1 MLKENGVISLD
12 LNGKVIRAAILIQ
25 KWYRFTMARLEMRRR
40 YSLSI
45 FQSIEYADEQDQLQL
60 SNFFTF
66 MLDHCTHPDSVSQ
79 IFTSPSAPQ
88 VVDEDLSLKEFE
100 KKIDVPDSYYGP
112 RLSFPLTVED
122 ANALLHAFRNK
133 QLLHARYV
141 LQLLSETRR
150 VLKEMPNITH
160 LSTSYS
166 KEITV
171 CGDLHG
177 NLDDLLLIFYKNGLP
192 SEQNRYVF
200 NGDFVDRGKNS
211 MEILIILFAFLLIY
225 PNDLHLNRGNHEDY
239 IMNLRRLHSAVEC
252 SQWCEHS
259 QWLCD
264 SETKS
269 ISETY
274 GFTKEVSKKYKLKSL
289 MRPPKSVRDRQ
300 NQTKRIPTTKP
311 SKHIAN
317 QHVAGKTQHNS
328 SPGFTESSGSNLPPD
343 PALKEWKQ
351 VITIFSASNY
361 YEEGSNRGAYIKLN
375 PELIPRFVQYQV
387 SKFTRRKNLRERVGT
402 IESSAL
408 KSLREKIYAHKSELT
423 SAFAQYDTNGTGRI
437 SVNDWAAAMESV
449 LQLELPWRML
459 RSQLA
464 QMNPDGEVDFMS
476 CFYDLKMGQPIK
488 EAQPALAETL
498 CRYRKDLEIIFNIID
513 KDHSGLISLE
523 EFSQTWRLFTSHLGI
538 DVQDDSIDNYLWDQQ
553 LRDINAFDVSAS
565 NKQVIGHVH
574 DSVHVDDA
582 PDAVHL
588 DIREERQDKN
598 SFHQELPVLGLGDV
612 VQHRLHNH
620 IKSSNLIVSS
630 KGPKS
635 ILGYQ
640 KLIFQDSEQLLRAS
654 SVAMTWIIRPMRS
667 LSISTKRLGCDR
679 TYIAKYIIISCKDK
693 SIKAPVRTDKI
704 YPVYVA
710 CFSDHYHHIKI
721 HKKALDSYTLVPTR
735 KAIQFPPQICE
746 QGISCRLSNSDQ
758 PRRLHTLRTK
768 QTSDTFSL
776 ISSHKQHSKVAK
788 FTPSTN
794 ALPKLNS
801 DISLSAIQ
809 FFKASL
815 PEGCQG
821 YCTPHTTWILLS
833 LQQDTYSK
841 PGKPC
846 QIPDTAAVQ
855 MHSPKRLE

>member
-1 MLKENGVISLD
+1 T
-12 LNGKVIRAAILIQ
+12 VIRAAILIQ
-25 KWYRFTMARLEMRRR
+25 KWYRLTMARLEMRRR

-122 ANALLHAFRNK
+122 ANALLHAFRNE

-192 SEQNRYVF
+192 SEQNPYVF

-239 IMNLRRLHSAVEC
+239 VMNLR
-252 SQWCEHS
+252 
-259 QWLCD
+259 
-264 SETKS
+264 
-269 ISETY
+269 Y
-274 GFTKEVSKKYKLKSL
+274 GFTKEVSKKYKDHWKQILSL
-289 MRPPKSVRDRQ
+289 LRDVFSWLPLATIIDSKVLILHGGISDTTDLDFLNALERNKVRDHIHVRVILFSFKNFAILDILWSDPRSQ
-300 NQTKRIPTTKP
+300 NGCTPNKCRGGGCYFGPDVTAKLFERYNLKMLIRSHEFKP
-311 SKHIAN
+311 EGYEISHD
-317 QHVAGKTQHNS
+317 GK
-328 SPGFTESSGSNLPPD
+328 
-343 PALKEWKQ
+343 

-375 PELIPRFVQYQV
+375 PELTPRFVQYQV
-387 SKFTRRKNLRERVGT
+387 SKLTRRQNLQERVGT

-408 KSLREKIYAHKSELT
+408 KSLREKIYAHRSELI
-423 SAFAQYDTNGTGRI
+423 SAFAQYDLNGTGRI

-538 DVQDDSIDNYLWDQQ
+538 DIQDDSIDKLVLSIDYNKDGHIDFNEFLE
-553 LRDINAFDVSAS
+553 AF
-565 NKQVIGHVH
+565 HV
-574 DSVHVDDA
+574 V
-582 PDAVHL
+582 
-588 DIREERQDKN
+588 
-598 SFHQELPVLGLGDV
+598 
-612 VQHRLHNH
+612 HRL
-620 IKSSNLIVSS
+620 
-630 KGPKS
+630 
-635 ILGYQ
+635 
-640 KLIFQDSEQLLRAS
+640 E
-654 SVAMTWIIRPMRS
+654 
-667 LSISTKRLGCDR
+667 
-679 TYIAKYIIISCKDK
+679 
-693 SIKAPVRTDKI
+693 
-704 YPVYVA
+704 
-710 CFSDHYHHIKI
+710 
-721 HKKALDSYTLVPTR
+721 KKAT
-735 KAIQFPPQICE
+735 
-746 QGISCRLSNSDQ
+746 
-758 PRRLHTLRTK
+758 
-768 QTSDTFSL
+768 
-776 ISSHKQHSKVAK
+776 
-788 FTPSTN
+788 
-794 ALPKLNS
+794 
-801 DISLSAIQ
+801 
-809 FFKASL
+809 
-815 PEGCQG
+815 
-821 YCTPHTTWILLS
+821 
-833 LQQDTYSK
+833 
-841 PGKPC
+841 
-846 QIPDTAAVQ
+846 
-855 MHSPKRLE
+855 

>member
-1 MLKENGVISLD
+1 T
-12 LNGKVIRAAILIQ
+12 VIRAAILIQ
-25 KWYRFTMARLEMRRR
+25 KWYRLTMARLEMRRR

-66 MLDHCTHPDSVSQ
+66 MLDHCTHPDSGNNKNKSNVE
-79 IFTSPSAPQ
+79 IG
-88 VVDEDLSLKEFE
+88 FE
-100 KKIDVPDSYYGP
+100 KLDKIDVPDSYYGP

-122 ANALLHAFRNK
+122 ANALLHAFRNE

-192 SEQNRYVF
+192 SEQNPYVF

-239 IMNLRRLHSAVEC
+239 VMNLR
-252 SQWCEHS
+252 
-259 QWLCD
+259 
-264 SETKS
+264 
-269 ISETY
+269 Y
-274 GFTKEVSKKYKLKSL
+274 GFTKEVSKKYKDHWKQILSL
-289 MRPPKSVRDRQ
+289 LRDVFSWLPLATIIDSKVLILHGGISDTTDLDFLNVLERNKVRDHIHVRVILFSFKNFAILDILWSDPRSQ
-300 NQTKRIPTTKP
+300 NGCTPNKCRGGGCYFGPDVTAKLFERYNLKMLIRSHEFKP
-311 SKHIAN
+311 EGYEISHD
-317 QHVAGKTQHNS
+317 GK
-328 SPGFTESSGSNLPPD
+328 
-343 PALKEWKQ
+343 

-375 PELIPRFVQYQV
+375 PELTPRFVQYQV
-387 SKFTRRKNLRERVGT
+387 SKFTRRQNLQERVGT

-408 KSLREKIYAHKSELT
+408 KSLREKIYAHRSELI
-423 SAFAQYDTNGTGRI
+423 SAFAQYDLNGTGRI

-538 DVQDDSIDNYLWDQQ
+538 DIQDDSIDKLVLSIDYNKDGHIDFNEFLE
-553 LRDINAFDVSAS
+553 AF
-565 NKQVIGHVH
+565 HV
-574 DSVHVDDA
+574 V
-582 PDAVHL
+582 
-588 DIREERQDKN
+588 
-598 SFHQELPVLGLGDV
+598 
-612 VQHRLHNH
+612 HRL
-620 IKSSNLIVSS
+620 
-630 KGPKS
+630 
-635 ILGYQ
+635 
-640 KLIFQDSEQLLRAS
+640 E
-654 SVAMTWIIRPMRS
+654 
-667 LSISTKRLGCDR
+667 
-679 TYIAKYIIISCKDK
+679 
-693 SIKAPVRTDKI
+693 
-704 YPVYVA
+704 
-710 CFSDHYHHIKI
+710 
-721 HKKALDSYTLVPTR
+721 KKAT
-735 KAIQFPPQICE
+735 
-746 QGISCRLSNSDQ
+746 
-758 PRRLHTLRTK
+758 
-768 QTSDTFSL
+768 
-776 ISSHKQHSKVAK
+776 
-788 FTPSTN
+788 
-794 ALPKLNS
+794 
-801 DISLSAIQ
+801 
-809 FFKASL
+809 
-815 PEGCQG
+815 
-821 YCTPHTTWILLS
+821 
-833 LQQDTYSK
+833 
-841 PGKPC
+841 
-846 QIPDTAAVQ
+846 
-855 MHSPKRLE
+855 

>member
-1 MLKENGVISLD
+1 T
-12 LNGKVIRAAILIQ
+12 VIRAAVLIQ

-66 MLDHCTHPDSVSQ
+66 MLDHCTHPDSGNSENKK
-79 IFTSPSAPQ
+79 
-88 VVDEDLSLKEFE
+88 EDLYLKEFE

-112 RLSFPLTVED
+112 RLSFPLTVDD
-122 ANALLHAFRNK
+122 ANALLHAFRNE

-239 IMNLRRLHSAVEC
+239 IMNLR
-252 SQWCEHS
+252 
-259 QWLCD
+259 
-264 SETKS
+264 
-269 ISETY
+269 Y
-274 GFTKEVSKKYKLKSL
+274 GFTKEVSKKYKDHWKQILCLLRDVFSWLPLATIIDSKVLILHGGISDTTDL
-289 MRPPKSVRDRQ
+289 DFLNALERNKVRDHIHVRVILFSFTNFTVQMILDILWSDPRSQ
-300 NQTKRIPTTKP
+300 NGCTPNKCRGGGCYFGPDVTAKLFERYNLKMLIRSHEFKP
-311 SKHIAN
+311 EGYEISHD
-317 QHVAGKTQHNS
+317 GK
-328 SPGFTESSGSNLPPD
+328 
-343 PALKEWKQ
+343 

-375 PELIPRFVQYQV
+375 PELTPRFVQYQV
-387 SKFTRRKNLRERVGT
+387 SKFTRRQNLRERVGT

-423 SAFAQYDTNGTGRI
+423 SAFAQYDINSTGRI

-538 DVQDDSIDNYLWDQQ
+538 DVQDDSIDKLVLSIDYNKDGHIDFNEFLE
-553 LRDINAFDVSAS
+553 AF
-565 NKQVIGHVH
+565 HV
-574 DSVHVDDA
+574 V
-582 PDAVHL
+582 
-588 DIREERQDKN
+588 
-598 SFHQELPVLGLGDV
+598 
-612 VQHRLHNH
+612 HRL
-620 IKSSNLIVSS
+620 
-630 KGPKS
+630 
-635 ILGYQ
+635 
-640 KLIFQDSEQLLRAS
+640 E
-654 SVAMTWIIRPMRS
+654 
-667 LSISTKRLGCDR
+667 
-679 TYIAKYIIISCKDK
+679 
-693 SIKAPVRTDKI
+693 
-704 YPVYVA
+704 
-710 CFSDHYHHIKI
+710 
-721 HKKALDSYTLVPTR
+721 KKAT
-735 KAIQFPPQICE
+735 
-746 QGISCRLSNSDQ
+746 
-758 PRRLHTLRTK
+758 
-768 QTSDTFSL
+768 
-776 ISSHKQHSKVAK
+776 
-788 FTPSTN
+788 
-794 ALPKLNS
+794 
-801 DISLSAIQ
+801 
-809 FFKASL
+809 
-815 PEGCQG
+815 
-821 YCTPHTTWILLS
+821 
-833 LQQDTYSK
+833 
-841 PGKPC
+841 
-846 QIPDTAAVQ
+846 
-855 MHSPKRLE
+855 

>member
-1 MLKENGVISLD
+1 MGSIIGTMGCSSSVADRRSEN
-12 LNGKVIRAAILIQ
+12 VIRAAILIQ

-66 MLDHCTHPDSVSQ
+66 MLDHCTHPDTVSQ

-88 VVDEDLSLKEFE
+88 VVDEDLCLKEFE

-122 ANALLHAFRNK
+122 ANALLHAFRNE

-239 IMNLRRLHSAVEC
+239 IMNLR
-252 SQWCEHS
+252 
-259 QWLCD
+259 
-264 SETKS
+264 
-269 ISETY
+269 Y
-274 GFTKEVSKKYKLKSL
+274 GFTKEVSKKYKDHWKQILCLLRDVFSWLPLATIIDSKVLILHGGISDTTDLDFLNALERNKLKSL

-300 NQTKRIPTTKP
+300 DQTKKRIPTAKP

-317 QHVAGKTQHNS
+317 QHVAVKTQHNS
-328 SPGFTESSGSNLPPD
+328 SSGFTEPSGSNLPPD

-351 VITIFSASNY
+351 ILDILWSDPRSQNGCTPNKCRGGGCYFGPDVTAKLFERYNLKMLIRSHEFKPEGYEISHDGKVITIFSASNY

-387 SKFTRRKNLRERVGT
+387 SKFTRRHNLRERVGT

-423 SAFAQYDTNGTGRI
+423 SAFAQYDVNGTGRI

-538 DVQDDSIDNYLWDQQ
+538 DVQDDSIDKLVLSIDYNKDGHIDFNEFLE
-553 LRDINAFDVSAS
+553 AF
-565 NKQVIGHVH
+565 HV
-574 DSVHVDDA
+574 V
-582 PDAVHL
+582 
-588 DIREERQDKN
+588 
-598 SFHQELPVLGLGDV
+598 
-612 VQHRLHNH
+612 HRL
-620 IKSSNLIVSS
+620 
-630 KGPKS
+630 
-635 ILGYQ
+635 
-640 KLIFQDSEQLLRAS
+640 E
-654 SVAMTWIIRPMRS
+654 
-667 LSISTKRLGCDR
+667 
-679 TYIAKYIIISCKDK
+679 
-693 SIKAPVRTDKI
+693 
-704 YPVYVA
+704 
-710 CFSDHYHHIKI
+710 
-721 HKKALDSYTLVPTR
+721 KKA
-735 KAIQFPPQICE
+735 
-746 QGISCRLSNSDQ
+746 
-758 PRRLHTLRTK
+758 
-768 QTSDTFSL
+768 TS
-776 ISSHKQHSKVAK
+776 
-788 FTPSTN
+788 
-794 ALPKLNS
+794 
-801 DISLSAIQ
+801 
-809 FFKASL
+809 
-815 PEGCQG
+815 
-821 YCTPHTTWILLS
+821 
-833 LQQDTYSK
+833 
-841 PGKPC
+841 
-846 QIPDTAAVQ
+846 
-855 MHSPKRLE
+855 

>member
-1 MLKENGVISLD
+1 T
-12 LNGKVIRAAILIQ
+12 VIRAAILIQ

-45 FQSIEYADEQDQLQL
+45 FQSIEYADEQDQLQVCNLPFFLYKQL
-60 SNFFTF
+60 SYPQD
-66 MLDHCTHPDSVSQ
+66 LSQ

-88 VVDEDLSLKEFE
+88 VMDEGLCLKEFE

-122 ANALLHAFRNK
+122 ANALLHAFRNE

-239 IMNLRRLHSAVEC
+239 IMNLR
-252 SQWCEHS
+252 
-259 QWLCD
+259 
-264 SETKS
+264 
-269 ISETY
+269 Y
-274 GFTKEVSKKYKLKSL
+274 GFTKEVSKKYKDHWKQILCLLRDVFSWLPLATIIDSKVLILHGGISDTTDL
-289 MRPPKSVRDRQ
+289 DFLNALERNKVRDHIHMRVILFSFKNFAILDILWSDPRSQ
-300 NQTKRIPTTKP
+300 NGCTPNKCRGGGCYFGPDVTAKLFERYNLKMLIRSHEFKP
-311 SKHIAN
+311 EGYEISHD
-317 QHVAGKTQHNS
+317 GK
-328 SPGFTESSGSNLPPD
+328 
-343 PALKEWKQ
+343 

-375 PELIPRFVQYQV
+375 PELTPRFVQYQV
-387 SKFTRRKNLRERVGT
+387 SKYTRRQNLHERVGT

-408 KSLREKIYAHKSELT
+408 KSLREKIYAHRSELT
-423 SAFAQYDTNGTGRI
+423 SAFAQYDVNGTGRI

-538 DVQDDSIDNYLWDQQ
+538 DVQDDSIDKLVLSIDYNKDGHIDFNEFLE
-553 LRDINAFDVSAS
+553 AFHIV
-565 NKQVIGHVH
+565 
-574 DSVHVDDA
+574 
-582 PDAVHL
+582 
-588 DIREERQDKN
+588 
-598 SFHQELPVLGLGDV
+598 
-612 VQHRLHNH
+612 HRL
-620 IKSSNLIVSS
+620 
-630 KGPKS
+630 
-635 ILGYQ
+635 
-640 KLIFQDSEQLLRAS
+640 E
-654 SVAMTWIIRPMRS
+654 
-667 LSISTKRLGCDR
+667 
-679 TYIAKYIIISCKDK
+679 
-693 SIKAPVRTDKI
+693 
-704 YPVYVA
+704 
-710 CFSDHYHHIKI
+710 
-721 HKKALDSYTLVPTR
+721 KKAT
-735 KAIQFPPQICE
+735 
-746 QGISCRLSNSDQ
+746 
-758 PRRLHTLRTK
+758 
-768 QTSDTFSL
+768 
-776 ISSHKQHSKVAK
+776 
-788 FTPSTN
+788 
-794 ALPKLNS
+794 
-801 DISLSAIQ
+801 
-809 FFKASL
+809 
-815 PEGCQG
+815 
-821 YCTPHTTWILLS
+821 
-833 LQQDTYSK
+833 
-841 PGKPC
+841 
-846 QIPDTAAVQ
+846 
-855 MHSPKRLE
+855 

>member
-1 MLKENGVISLD
+1 T
-12 LNGKVIRAAILIQ
+12 VIRAAILIQ

-45 FQSIEYADEQDQLQL
+45 FQSIEYADEQDQLQVCNL
-60 SNFFTF
+60 PSLLYKQLCYPQEF
-66 MLDHCTHPDSVSQ
+66 SQ

-88 VVDEDLSLKEFE
+88 VVDEDLCLKEFE

-122 ANALLHAFRNK
+122 ANALLHAFRNE

-166 KEITV
+166 KDITV

-239 IMNLRRLHSAVEC
+239 IMNLR
-252 SQWCEHS
+252 
-259 QWLCD
+259 
-264 SETKS
+264 
-269 ISETY
+269 Y
-274 GFTKEVSKKYKLKSL
+274 GFTKEVSKKYKDHWKQILCLLRDVFSWLPLATIIDSKVLILHGGISDTTDL
-289 MRPPKSVRDRQ
+289 DFLNALERNKVRDHIRVRVILFSFKNFVILDILWSDPRSQ
-300 NQTKRIPTTKP
+300 NGCTPNKCRGGGCYFGPDVTAKLFERYNLKMLIRSHEFKP
-311 SKHIAN
+311 EGYEISHD
-317 QHVAGKTQHNS
+317 GK
-328 SPGFTESSGSNLPPD
+328 
-343 PALKEWKQ
+343 

-375 PELIPRFVQYQV
+375 PELTPRFVQYQV
-387 SKFTRRKNLRERVGT
+387 SKFTCRQKLRERVGT

-408 KSLREKIYAHKSELT
+408 KSLREKIYAHRSELT
-423 SAFAQYDTNGTGRI
+423 SAFAQYDVNGTGWI

-476 CFYDLKMGQPIK
+476 CFYDLKMDQPIK

-538 DVQDDSIDNYLWDQQ
+538 DVQDDSID
-553 LRDINAFDVSAS
+553 
-565 NKQVIGHVH
+565 
-574 DSVHVDDA
+574 
-582 PDAVHL
+582 
-588 DIREERQDKN
+588 
-598 SFHQELPVLGLGDV
+598 
-612 VQHRLHNH
+612 
-620 IKSSNLIVSS
+620 
-630 KGPKS
+630 
-635 ILGYQ
+635 
-640 KLIFQDSEQLLRAS
+640 KL
-654 SVAMTWIIRPMRS
+654 V
-667 LSISTKRLGCDR
+667 LSIDYNKDGHIDFNEFLEAFHIVQRLE
-679 TYIAKYIIISCKDK
+679 
-693 SIKAPVRTDKI
+693 
-704 YPVYVA
+704 
-710 CFSDHYHHIKI
+710 
-721 HKKALDSYTLVPTR
+721 KKAT
-735 KAIQFPPQICE
+735 
-746 QGISCRLSNSDQ
+746 
-758 PRRLHTLRTK
+758 
-768 QTSDTFSL
+768 
-776 ISSHKQHSKVAK
+776 
-788 FTPSTN
+788 
-794 ALPKLNS
+794 
-801 DISLSAIQ
+801 
-809 FFKASL
+809 
-815 PEGCQG
+815 
-821 YCTPHTTWILLS
+821 
-833 LQQDTYSK
+833 
-841 PGKPC
+841 
-846 QIPDTAAVQ
+846 
-855 MHSPKRLE
+855 

>member
-1 MLKENGVISLD
+1 MGSIIGAMGCSSSVADRRSEN
-12 LNGKVIRAAILIQ
+12 VIRAAILIQ

-88 VVDEDLSLKEFE
+88 VVDEDLCLKEFE

-122 ANALLHAFRNK
+122 ANALLHAFRNE

-239 IMNLRRLHSAVEC
+239 IMNLR
-252 SQWCEHS
+252 
-259 QWLCD
+259 
-264 SETKS
+264 
-269 ISETY
+269 Y
-274 GFTKEVSKKYKLKSL
+274 GFTKEVSKKYKDHWKQILCLLRDVFSWLPLATIIDSKVLILHGGISDTTDLDFLNALERNKLKSL
-289 MRPPKSVRDRQ
+289 MRPPKSVRNRQ
-300 NQTKRIPTTKP
+300 DQMKKRIPTTKP

-317 QHVAGKTQHNS
+317 QHVAGKTQHIS
-328 SPGFTESSGSNLPPD
+328 SSGFTEPPGSNLPPD

-351 VITIFSASNY
+351 ILDILWSDPRSQNGCTPNKCRGGGCYFGPDVTAKLFERYNLKMLIRSHEFKPEGYEISHDGKVITIFSASNY

-375 PELIPRFVQYQV
+375 PELTPRFVQYQV
-387 SKFTRRKNLRERVGT
+387 SKFTRRRNLRERVGT

-408 KSLREKIYAHKSELT
+408 KSLREKIYAHRSELI
-423 SAFAQYDTNGTGRI
+423 SAFAQYDINGTGRI

-464 QMNPDGEVDFMS
+464 QINPDGEVDFMS

-538 DVQDDSIDNYLWDQQ
+538 DIEDDSIDKLVLSIDYNKDGHIDFNEFLE
-553 LRDINAFDVSAS
+553 AF
-565 NKQVIGHVH
+565 HV
-574 DSVHVDDA
+574 V
-582 PDAVHL
+582 
-588 DIREERQDKN
+588 
-598 SFHQELPVLGLGDV
+598 
-612 VQHRLHNH
+612 HRL
-620 IKSSNLIVSS
+620 
-630 KGPKS
+630 
-635 ILGYQ
+635 
-640 KLIFQDSEQLLRAS
+640 E
-654 SVAMTWIIRPMRS
+654 
-667 LSISTKRLGCDR
+667 
-679 TYIAKYIIISCKDK
+679 
-693 SIKAPVRTDKI
+693 
-704 YPVYVA
+704 
-710 CFSDHYHHIKI
+710 
-721 HKKALDSYTLVPTR
+721 KKA
-735 KAIQFPPQICE
+735 
-746 QGISCRLSNSDQ
+746 
-758 PRRLHTLRTK
+758 
-768 QTSDTFSL
+768 TS
-776 ISSHKQHSKVAK
+776 
-788 FTPSTN
+788 
-794 ALPKLNS
+794 
-801 DISLSAIQ
+801 
-809 FFKASL
+809 
-815 PEGCQG
+815 
-821 YCTPHTTWILLS
+821 
-833 LQQDTYSK
+833 
-841 PGKPC
+841 
-846 QIPDTAAVQ
+846 
-855 MHSPKRLE
+855 

>member
-1 MLKENGVISLD
+1 T
-12 LNGKVIRAAILIQ
+12 VIRAAILIQ

-88 VVDEDLSLKEFE
+88 VDEGLCLKEFE

-122 ANALLHAFRNK
+122 ANALLHAFRNE

-150 VLKEMPNITH
+150 VLKKMPNITH

-239 IMNLRRLHSAVEC
+239 IMNLR
-252 SQWCEHS
+252 
-259 QWLCD
+259 
-264 SETKS
+264 
-269 ISETY
+269 Y
-274 GFTKEVSKKYKLKSL
+274 GFTKEVSKKYKDHWKQILCLLRDVFSWLPLATIIDSKVLILHGGISDTTDL
-289 MRPPKSVRDRQ
+289 DFLNALERNKVRDHIYVRIILFSFKIFEILDILWSDPRSQ
-300 NQTKRIPTTKP
+300 NGCTPNKCRGGGCYFGPDVTAKLFERYNLKMLIRSHEFKP
-311 SKHIAN
+311 EGYEISHN
-317 QHVAGKTQHNS
+317 GK
-328 SPGFTESSGSNLPPD
+328 
-343 PALKEWKQ
+343 

-375 PELIPRFVQYQV
+375 PELTPRFVQYQV
-387 SKFTRRKNLRERVGT
+387 SKYTRRQNLRERVGT

-408 KSLREKIYAHKSELT
+408 KSLREKIYAHRSELT
-423 SAFAQYDTNGTGRI
+423 SAFTQYDINGTGRI
-437 SVNDWAAAMESV
+437 SVNDWAAVMESV

-476 CFYDLKMGQPIK
+476 CFYDLKMGQPVK

-538 DVQDDSIDNYLWDQQ
+538 DVQDDSIDKLVLSIDYNKDGHIDFNEFLE
-553 LRDINAFDVSAS
+553 AFHIV
-565 NKQVIGHVH
+565 
-574 DSVHVDDA
+574 
-582 PDAVHL
+582 
-588 DIREERQDKN
+588 
-598 SFHQELPVLGLGDV
+598 
-612 VQHRLHNH
+612 HRL
-620 IKSSNLIVSS
+620 
-630 KGPKS
+630 
-635 ILGYQ
+635 
-640 KLIFQDSEQLLRAS
+640 E
-654 SVAMTWIIRPMRS
+654 
-667 LSISTKRLGCDR
+667 
-679 TYIAKYIIISCKDK
+679 
-693 SIKAPVRTDKI
+693 
-704 YPVYVA
+704 
-710 CFSDHYHHIKI
+710 
-721 HKKALDSYTLVPTR
+721 KKAT
-735 KAIQFPPQICE
+735 
-746 QGISCRLSNSDQ
+746 
-758 PRRLHTLRTK
+758 
-768 QTSDTFSL
+768 
-776 ISSHKQHSKVAK
+776 
-788 FTPSTN
+788 
-794 ALPKLNS
+794 
-801 DISLSAIQ
+801 
-809 FFKASL
+809 
-815 PEGCQG
+815 
-821 YCTPHTTWILLS
+821 
-833 LQQDTYSK
+833 
-841 PGKPC
+841 
-846 QIPDTAAVQ
+846 
-855 MHSPKRLE
+855 

>member
-1 MLKENGVISLD
+1 MGCSSSVADRRSEN
-12 LNGKVIRAAILIQ
+12 VIRAAILIQ

-60 SNFFTF
+60 IQKWK
-66 MLDHCTHPDSVSQ
+66 MGCTWQRYALQGRIEFPSLSMCQNGISQ

-88 VVDEDLSLKEFE
+88 VVDEDLCLKEFE

-122 ANALLHAFRNK
+122 ANALLHAFRNE

-239 IMNLRRLHSAVEC
+239 IMNLR
-252 SQWCEHS
+252 
-259 QWLCD
+259 
-264 SETKS
+264 
-269 ISETY
+269 Y

-289 MRPPKSVRDRQ
+289 MRPPKSVKERQ
-300 NQTKRIPTTKP
+300 DQTEKRISTTKP

-317 QHVAGKTQHNS
+317 QHVARKTQDNS
-328 SPGFTESSGSNLPPD
+328 SAGFAESSGSNSPAD

-351 VITIFSASNY
+351 ILDILWSDPRSQNGCTPNKCRGGGCYFGPDVTAKLFERYNLKMLIRSHEFKPEGYEISHDGKVITIFSASNY

-423 SAFAQYDTNGTGRI
+423 SAFAQYDVNGTGRI

-538 DVQDDSIDNYLWDQQ
+538 DVQDDSIDKLVLSIDYNKDGHIDFNEFLE
-553 LRDINAFDVSAS
+553 AF
-565 NKQVIGHVH
+565 HV
-574 DSVHVDDA
+574 V
-582 PDAVHL
+582 
-588 DIREERQDKN
+588 
-598 SFHQELPVLGLGDV
+598 
-612 VQHRLHNH
+612 HRL
-620 IKSSNLIVSS
+620 
-630 KGPKS
+630 
-635 ILGYQ
+635 
-640 KLIFQDSEQLLRAS
+640 E
-654 SVAMTWIIRPMRS
+654 
-667 LSISTKRLGCDR
+667 
-679 TYIAKYIIISCKDK
+679 
-693 SIKAPVRTDKI
+693 
-704 YPVYVA
+704 
-710 CFSDHYHHIKI
+710 
-721 HKKALDSYTLVPTR
+721 KKA
-735 KAIQFPPQICE
+735 
-746 QGISCRLSNSDQ
+746 
-758 PRRLHTLRTK
+758 
-768 QTSDTFSL
+768 TS
-776 ISSHKQHSKVAK
+776 
-788 FTPSTN
+788 
-794 ALPKLNS
+794 
-801 DISLSAIQ
+801 
-809 FFKASL
+809 
-815 PEGCQG
+815 
-821 YCTPHTTWILLS
+821 
-833 LQQDTYSK
+833 
-841 PGKPC
+841 
-846 QIPDTAAVQ
+846 
-855 MHSPKRLE
+855 

>member
-1 MLKENGVISLD
+1 MLMNRI
-12 LNGKVIRAAILIQ
+12 N
-25 KWYRFTMARLEMRRR
+25 Y
-40 YSLSI
+40 
-45 FQSIEYADEQDQLQL
+45 
-60 SNFFTF
+60 
-66 MLDHCTHPDSVSQ
+66 
-79 IFTSPSAPQ
+79 SPSAPQ
-88 VVDEDLSLKEFE
+88 VVDEDLCLKEFE

-122 ANALLHAFRNK
+122 ANALLHAFRNE

-239 IMNLRRLHSAVEC
+239 IMNLR
-252 SQWCEHS
+252 
-259 QWLCD
+259 
-264 SETKS
+264 
-269 ISETY
+269 Y
-274 GFTKEVSKKYKLKSL
+274 GFTKEVSKKYKDHWKQILCLLRDVFSWLPLATIIDSKVLILHGGISDTTDLDFLNALERNKLKSL
-289 MRPPKSVRDRQ
+289 MRPPKSVKERQ
-300 NQTKRIPTTKP
+300 DQTEKRIPTTKP

-328 SPGFTESSGSNLPPD
+328 SSGFPEPSGSNLPPD

-351 VITIFSASNY
+351 ILDILWSDPRSQNGCTPNKSRGGGCYFGPDVTAKLFERYNLKMLIRSHEFKPEGYEISHDGKVITIFSASNY

-423 SAFAQYDTNGTGRI
+423 SAFAQYDVNGTGRI

-476 CFYDLKMGQPIK
+476 CFYDLKMGQPTK

-538 DVQDDSIDNYLWDQQ
+538 DVQDDSIDKLVLSIDYNKDGHIDFSEFLE
-553 LRDINAFDVSAS
+553 AF
-565 NKQVIGHVH
+565 HV
-574 DSVHVDDA
+574 V
-582 PDAVHL
+582 
-588 DIREERQDKN
+588 
-598 SFHQELPVLGLGDV
+598 
-612 VQHRLHNH
+612 HRL
-620 IKSSNLIVSS
+620 
-630 KGPKS
+630 
-635 ILGYQ
+635 
-640 KLIFQDSEQLLRAS
+640 E
-654 SVAMTWIIRPMRS
+654 
-667 LSISTKRLGCDR
+667 
-679 TYIAKYIIISCKDK
+679 
-693 SIKAPVRTDKI
+693 
-704 YPVYVA
+704 
-710 CFSDHYHHIKI
+710 
-721 HKKALDSYTLVPTR
+721 KKA
-735 KAIQFPPQICE
+735 
-746 QGISCRLSNSDQ
+746 
-758 PRRLHTLRTK
+758 
-768 QTSDTFSL
+768 TS
-776 ISSHKQHSKVAK
+776 
-788 FTPSTN
+788 
-794 ALPKLNS
+794 
-801 DISLSAIQ
+801 
-809 FFKASL
+809 
-815 PEGCQG
+815 
-821 YCTPHTTWILLS
+821 
-833 LQQDTYSK
+833 
-841 PGKPC
+841 
-846 QIPDTAAVQ
+846 
-855 MHSPKRLE
+855 

>member
-1 MLKENGVISLD
+1 T
-12 LNGKVIRAAILIQ
+12 VIRAAILIQ

-66 MLDHCTHPDSVSQ
+66 MLDHCTHPNSVSQ

-88 VVDEDLSLKEFE
+88 VVDEDLCLKEFE

-122 ANALLHAFRNK
+122 ANALLHAFRNE

-239 IMNLRRLHSAVEC
+239 IMNLR
-252 SQWCEHS
+252 
-259 QWLCD
+259 
-264 SETKS
+264 
-269 ISETY
+269 Y
-274 GFTKEVSKKYKLKSL
+274 GFTKEVSKKYKDHWKQILCLLRDVFSWLPLATIIDSKVLVLHGGISDTTDL
-289 MRPPKSVRDRQ
+289 DFLNALERNKVRDRIHVRVILFSFKNFAILDILWSDPRSQ
-300 NQTKRIPTTKP
+300 NGCTPNKCRGGGCYFGPDVTAKLFERYNLKMLIRSHEFKP
-311 SKHIAN
+311 EGYEISHD
-317 QHVAGKTQHNS
+317 GK
-328 SPGFTESSGSNLPPD
+328 
-343 PALKEWKQ
+343 

-375 PELIPRFVQYQV
+375 PELTPRFVQYQV
-387 SKFTRRKNLRERVGT
+387 SKFTRRQNLRERVGT

-408 KSLREKIYAHKSELT
+408 KSLREKIYAHRSDLI
-423 SAFAQYDTNGTGRI
+423 SAFAQYDVNGTGRI

-538 DVQDDSIDNYLWDQQ
+538 DIQDDSIDKLVLSIDYNKDGHIDFNEFLE
-553 LRDINAFDVSAS
+553 AF
-565 NKQVIGHVH
+565 HV
-574 DSVHVDDA
+574 V
-582 PDAVHL
+582 
-588 DIREERQDKN
+588 
-598 SFHQELPVLGLGDV
+598 
-612 VQHRLHNH
+612 HRL
-620 IKSSNLIVSS
+620 
-630 KGPKS
+630 
-635 ILGYQ
+635 
-640 KLIFQDSEQLLRAS
+640 E
-654 SVAMTWIIRPMRS
+654 
-667 LSISTKRLGCDR
+667 
-679 TYIAKYIIISCKDK
+679 
-693 SIKAPVRTDKI
+693 
-704 YPVYVA
+704 
-710 CFSDHYHHIKI
+710 
-721 HKKALDSYTLVPTR
+721 KKA
-735 KAIQFPPQICE
+735 
-746 QGISCRLSNSDQ
+746 N
-758 PRRLHTLRTK
+758 
-768 QTSDTFSL
+768 
-776 ISSHKQHSKVAK
+776 
-788 FTPSTN
+788 
-794 ALPKLNS
+794 
-801 DISLSAIQ
+801 
-809 FFKASL
+809 
-815 PEGCQG
+815 
-821 YCTPHTTWILLS
+821 
-833 LQQDTYSK
+833 
-841 PGKPC
+841 
-846 QIPDTAAVQ
+846 
-855 MHSPKRLE
+855 

>member
-1 MLKENGVISLD
+1 T
-12 LNGKVIRAAILIQ
+12 VIRAAVLIQ

-88 VVDEDLSLKEFE
+88 VGDEGLCLKEFE
-100 KKIDVPDSYYGP
+100 KKIDVPVSYHGP

-122 ANALLHAFRNK
+122 ANALLHAFKNE

-211 MEILIILFAFLLIY
+211 MEILMILFAFLLIY

-239 IMNLRRLHSAVEC
+239 IMNLR
-252 SQWCEHS
+252 
-259 QWLCD
+259 
-264 SETKS
+264 
-269 ISETY
+269 Y
-274 GFTKEVSKKYKLKSL
+274 GFTKEVSKKYKDHWKQILSL
-289 MRPPKSVRDRQ
+289 LRDVFSWLPLATIIDSKVLILHGGISDTTDLDFLNALERNKVRDHIHLRVILFSFKNFAILDILWSDPRSQ
-300 NQTKRIPTTKP
+300 NGCTPNKRRGGGCYFGPDVTAKLFERYNLKMLIRSHEFKTEGYEI
-311 SKHIAN
+311 SHD
-317 QHVAGKTQHNS
+317 GK
-328 SPGFTESSGSNLPPD
+328 
-343 PALKEWKQ
+343 

-375 PELIPRFVQYQV
+375 PELTPRFVQYQV
-387 SKFTRRKNLRERVGT
+387 SKHTRRQNLRERVGT

-408 KSLREKIYAHKSELT
+408 KSLREKIYAHRSELT
-423 SAFAQYDTNGTGRI
+423 SAFAQYDVNGTGRI

-459 RSQLA
+459 RSHLA

-476 CFYDLKMGQPIK
+476 CFYDLKVGHPIK

-498 CRYRKDLEIIFNIID
+498 SRYRKDLEIIFNIID

-538 DVQDDSIDNYLWDQQ
+538 DVQDDSIDKLVLSIDYNKDGHIDFNEFLE
-553 LRDINAFDVSAS
+553 AFHIV
-565 NKQVIGHVH
+565 
-574 DSVHVDDA
+574 
-582 PDAVHL
+582 
-588 DIREERQDKN
+588 
-598 SFHQELPVLGLGDV
+598 
-612 VQHRLHNH
+612 HRL
-620 IKSSNLIVSS
+620 
-630 KGPKS
+630 
-635 ILGYQ
+635 
-640 KLIFQDSEQLLRAS
+640 E
-654 SVAMTWIIRPMRS
+654 
-667 LSISTKRLGCDR
+667 
-679 TYIAKYIIISCKDK
+679 
-693 SIKAPVRTDKI
+693 
-704 YPVYVA
+704 
-710 CFSDHYHHIKI
+710 
-721 HKKALDSYTLVPTR
+721 KKAT
-735 KAIQFPPQICE
+735 
-746 QGISCRLSNSDQ
+746 
-758 PRRLHTLRTK
+758 
-768 QTSDTFSL
+768 
-776 ISSHKQHSKVAK
+776 
-788 FTPSTN
+788 
-794 ALPKLNS
+794 
-801 DISLSAIQ
+801 
-809 FFKASL
+809 
-815 PEGCQG
+815 
-821 YCTPHTTWILLS
+821 
-833 LQQDTYSK
+833 
-841 PGKPC
+841 
-846 QIPDTAAVQ
+846 
-855 MHSPKRLE
+855 

>member
-1 MLKENGVISLD
+1 MDRISHLIEKFCKD
-12 LNGKVIRAAILIQ
+12 SMHIFLVDYPASMCIPVLSVLTVIRAAILIQ

-66 MLDHCTHPDSVSQ
+66 MLDNCTHPDSVSQ

-88 VVDEDLSLKEFE
+88 VVDEDLCLKEFE
-100 KKIDVPDSYYGP
+100 NKIDVPDSYYGP

-122 ANALLHAFRNK
+122 ANALLHAFRNE

-239 IMNLRRLHSAVEC
+239 IMNLR
-252 SQWCEHS
+252 
-259 QWLCD
+259 
-264 SETKS
+264 
-269 ISETY
+269 Y
-274 GFTKEVSKKYKLKSL
+274 GFTKEVSKKYKDHWKQILCLLRDVFSWLPLATIIDSKVLILHGGISDTTDLDFLNALERNKLKSL
-289 MRPPKSVRDRQ
+289 MRPPKSVRNRQ
-300 NQTKRIPTTKP
+300 DQMKKRIPTTKP
-311 SKHIAN
+311 SKHVAN
-317 QHVAGKTQHNS
+317 QHVAGKTQHIS
-328 SPGFTESSGSNLPPD
+328 SSGFTEPPGSNLPPD

-351 VITIFSASNY
+351 ILDILWSDPRSQNGCTPNKCRGGGCYFGPDVTAKLFERYNLKMLIRSHEFKPEGYEISHDGKVITIFSASNY

-375 PELIPRFVQYQV
+375 PELTPRFVQYQV
-387 SKFTRRKNLRERVGT
+387 SKFTRRRNLRERVGT

-408 KSLREKIYAHKSELT
+408 KSLREKIYAHRSELI
-423 SAFAQYDTNGTGRI
+423 SAFAQYDINGTGRI

-538 DVQDDSIDNYLWDQQ
+538 DIEDDSIDKLVLSIDYNKDGHIDFNEFLE
-553 LRDINAFDVSAS
+553 AF
-565 NKQVIGHVH
+565 HV
-574 DSVHVDDA
+574 V
-582 PDAVHL
+582 
-588 DIREERQDKN
+588 
-598 SFHQELPVLGLGDV
+598 
-612 VQHRLHNH
+612 HRL
-620 IKSSNLIVSS
+620 
-630 KGPKS
+630 
-635 ILGYQ
+635 
-640 KLIFQDSEQLLRAS
+640 E
-654 SVAMTWIIRPMRS
+654 
-667 LSISTKRLGCDR
+667 
-679 TYIAKYIIISCKDK
+679 
-693 SIKAPVRTDKI
+693 
-704 YPVYVA
+704 
-710 CFSDHYHHIKI
+710 
-721 HKKALDSYTLVPTR
+721 KKA
-735 KAIQFPPQICE
+735 
-746 QGISCRLSNSDQ
+746 
-758 PRRLHTLRTK
+758 
-768 QTSDTFSL
+768 TS
-776 ISSHKQHSKVAK
+776 
-788 FTPSTN
+788 
-794 ALPKLNS
+794 
-801 DISLSAIQ
+801 
-809 FFKASL
+809 
-815 PEGCQG
+815 
-821 YCTPHTTWILLS
+821 
-833 LQQDTYSK
+833 
-841 PGKPC
+841 
-846 QIPDTAAVQ
+846 
-855 MHSPKRLE
+855 

>member
-1 MLKENGVISLD
+1 T
-12 LNGKVIRAAILIQ
+12 VIRAAILIQ

-66 MLDHCTHPDSVSQ
+66 MLDHCTHPDSGNKNESNVE
-79 IFTSPSAPQ
+79 I
-88 VVDEDLSLKEFE
+88 VVDEDLCLKEFE

-122 ANALLHAFRNK
+122 ANALLHAFRNE

-192 SEQNRYVF
+192 SQQNCYVF

-239 IMNLRRLHSAVEC
+239 IMNLR
-252 SQWCEHS
+252 
-259 QWLCD
+259 
-264 SETKS
+264 
-269 ISETY
+269 Y
-274 GFTKEVSKKYKLKSL
+274 GFTKEVSKKYKDHWKQILCLLRDVFSWLPLATIIDSKVLILHGGISDTTDL
-289 MRPPKSVRDRQ
+289 DFLNALERNKVRDHIHVRVILFSFRNVILDILWSDPRSQ
-300 NQTKRIPTTKP
+300 NGCTPNKCRGGGCYFGPDVTAKLFERYNLKMLIRSHEFKP
-311 SKHIAN
+311 EGYEISHD
-317 QHVAGKTQHNS
+317 GK
-328 SPGFTESSGSNLPPD
+328 
-343 PALKEWKQ
+343 

-375 PELIPRFVQYQV
+375 PELTPRFVQYQV
-387 SKFTRRKNLRERVGT
+387 SKFTRRQNLRERVGT

-408 KSLREKIYAHKSELT
+408 KSLREKIYAHRSELI
-423 SAFAQYDTNGTGRI
+423 SAFAQYDINGTGRI

-538 DVQDDSIDNYLWDQQ
+538 DIQDDSIDKLVLSIDYNKDGHIDFNEFLE
-553 LRDINAFDVSAS
+553 AF
-565 NKQVIGHVH
+565 HV
-574 DSVHVDDA
+574 V
-582 PDAVHL
+582 
-588 DIREERQDKN
+588 
-598 SFHQELPVLGLGDV
+598 
-612 VQHRLHNH
+612 HRL
-620 IKSSNLIVSS
+620 
-630 KGPKS
+630 
-635 ILGYQ
+635 
-640 KLIFQDSEQLLRAS
+640 E
-654 SVAMTWIIRPMRS
+654 
-667 LSISTKRLGCDR
+667 
-679 TYIAKYIIISCKDK
+679 
-693 SIKAPVRTDKI
+693 
-704 YPVYVA
+704 
-710 CFSDHYHHIKI
+710 
-721 HKKALDSYTLVPTR
+721 KKAT
-735 KAIQFPPQICE
+735 
-746 QGISCRLSNSDQ
+746 
-758 PRRLHTLRTK
+758 
-768 QTSDTFSL
+768 
-776 ISSHKQHSKVAK
+776 
-788 FTPSTN
+788 
-794 ALPKLNS
+794 
-801 DISLSAIQ
+801 
-809 FFKASL
+809 
-815 PEGCQG
+815 
-821 YCTPHTTWILLS
+821 
-833 LQQDTYSK
+833 
-841 PGKPC
+841 
-846 QIPDTAAVQ
+846 
-855 MHSPKRLE
+855 

>member
-1 MLKENGVISLD
+1 MGSIIGTMGCSSSVADRKSEN
-12 LNGKVIRAAILIQ
+12 VIRAAILIQ

-66 MLDHCTHPDSVSQ
+66 MLDHCTHPEAVSQ

-88 VVDEDLSLKEFE
+88 VVDEDFSLKEFE
-100 KKIDVPDSYYGP
+100 KKIAVPDSYYGP

-122 ANALLHAFRNK
+122 ANALLHAFRNE

-192 SEQNRYVF
+192 SEQNPYVF

-239 IMNLRRLHSAVEC
+239 IMNLR
-252 SQWCEHS
+252 
-259 QWLCD
+259 
-264 SETKS
+264 
-269 ISETY
+269 Y
-274 GFTKEVSKKYKLKSL
+274 GFTKEVSKKYKDHWKQILSLLRDVFSWLPLATIIDSKVLILHGGISDTTDLDFLNALERNKLKSL
-289 MRPPKSVRDRQ
+289 MRPPKSGTNRQ
-300 NQTKRIPTTKP
+300 DQVKKKTPVTKP
-311 SKHIAN
+311 SKHTAS
-317 QHVAGKTQHNS
+317 QHVAGKTQHIS
-328 SPGFTESSGSNLPPD
+328 SSGFTEPSGSNLPPD

-351 VITIFSASNY
+351 ILDILWSDPRSQNGCTPNKCRGGGCYFGPDVTAKLFERYNLKMLIRSHEFKPEGYEISHDGKVITIFSASNY

-375 PELIPRFVQYQV
+375 PELTPRFVQYQV
-387 SKFTRRKNLRERVGT
+387 SKLTRRQNLRERVGT

-408 KSLREKIYAHKSELT
+408 KSLREKIYAHRSELI

-538 DVQDDSIDNYLWDQQ
+538 DIQDDSIDKLVLSIDYNKDGHIDFNEFLE
-553 LRDINAFDVSAS
+553 AF
-565 NKQVIGHVH
+565 HV
-574 DSVHVDDA
+574 V
-582 PDAVHL
+582 
-588 DIREERQDKN
+588 
-598 SFHQELPVLGLGDV
+598 
-612 VQHRLHNH
+612 HRL
-620 IKSSNLIVSS
+620 
-630 KGPKS
+630 
-635 ILGYQ
+635 
-640 KLIFQDSEQLLRAS
+640 E
-654 SVAMTWIIRPMRS
+654 
-667 LSISTKRLGCDR
+667 
-679 TYIAKYIIISCKDK
+679 
-693 SIKAPVRTDKI
+693 
-704 YPVYVA
+704 
-710 CFSDHYHHIKI
+710 
-721 HKKALDSYTLVPTR
+721 KKA
-735 KAIQFPPQICE
+735 
-746 QGISCRLSNSDQ
+746 
-758 PRRLHTLRTK
+758 
-768 QTSDTFSL
+768 TS
-776 ISSHKQHSKVAK
+776 
-788 FTPSTN
+788 
-794 ALPKLNS
+794 
-801 DISLSAIQ
+801 
-809 FFKASL
+809 
-815 PEGCQG
+815 
-821 YCTPHTTWILLS
+821 
-833 LQQDTYSK
+833 
-841 PGKPC
+841 
-846 QIPDTAAVQ
+846 
-855 MHSPKRLE
+855 

>member
-1 MLKENGVISLD
+1 T
-12 LNGKVIRAAILIQ
+12 VIRAAILIQ

-88 VVDEDLSLKEFE
+88 GVDEGLCLKEFE

-122 ANALLHAFRNK
+122 ANALLHAFRNE

-192 SEQNRYVF
+192 SEQNPYVF

-239 IMNLRRLHSAVEC
+239 IMNLRIC
-252 SQWCEHS
+252 QK
-259 QWLCD
+259 QD
-264 SETKS
+264 
-269 ISETY
+269 
-274 GFTKEVSKKYKLKSL
+274 L
-289 MRPPKSVRDRQ
+289 MQEYILQD
-300 NQTKRIPTTKP
+300 
-311 SKHIAN
+311 H
-317 QHVAGKTQHNS
+317 
-328 SPGFTESSGSNLPPD
+328 
-343 PALKEWKQ
+343 WKQ
-351 VITIFSASNY
+351 ILCLLRDVFSWLPLATIIDSKVLILHGGISDTTDLDFLNALERNKVRNHIHMRVFSLKNFAILDILWSDPRSQNGCIPNKCRGGGCYFGPDVTAKLFERYNLKMLIRSHQFKPEGYEISHDGKVITIFSASNY

-375 PELIPRFVQYQV
+375 PELTPRFVQYQV
-387 SKFTRRKNLRERVGT
+387 SKHTRRQNLRERVGT

-423 SAFAQYDTNGTGRI
+423 SAFAQYDVNGTGRI

-538 DVQDDSIDNYLWDQQ
+538 DVQDDSIDKLVLSIDYNKDGHIDFNEFLE
-553 LRDINAFDVSAS
+553 AFHIV
-565 NKQVIGHVH
+565 
-574 DSVHVDDA
+574 
-582 PDAVHL
+582 
-588 DIREERQDKN
+588 
-598 SFHQELPVLGLGDV
+598 
-612 VQHRLHNH
+612 HRL
-620 IKSSNLIVSS
+620 
-630 KGPKS
+630 
-635 ILGYQ
+635 
-640 KLIFQDSEQLLRAS
+640 E
-654 SVAMTWIIRPMRS
+654 
-667 LSISTKRLGCDR
+667 
-679 TYIAKYIIISCKDK
+679 
-693 SIKAPVRTDKI
+693 
-704 YPVYVA
+704 
-710 CFSDHYHHIKI
+710 
-721 HKKALDSYTLVPTR
+721 KKAT
-735 KAIQFPPQICE
+735 
-746 QGISCRLSNSDQ
+746 
-758 PRRLHTLRTK
+758 
-768 QTSDTFSL
+768 
-776 ISSHKQHSKVAK
+776 
-788 FTPSTN
+788 
-794 ALPKLNS
+794 
-801 DISLSAIQ
+801 
-809 FFKASL
+809 
-815 PEGCQG
+815 
-821 YCTPHTTWILLS
+821 
-833 LQQDTYSK
+833 
-841 PGKPC
+841 
-846 QIPDTAAVQ
+846 
-855 MHSPKRLE
+855 

>member
-1 MLKENGVISLD
+1 T
-12 LNGKVIRAAILIQ
+12 VIRAAILIQ

-66 MLDHCTHPDSVSQ
+66 MLDHCTHPDSGKDKSKSDVE
-79 IFTSPSAPQ
+79 I
-88 VVDEDLSLKEFE
+88 LFE
-100 KKIDVPDSYYGP
+100 KLDKIDVPDSYYGP

-122 ANALLHAFRNK
+122 ANALLHAFRNE

-239 IMNLRRLHSAVEC
+239 IMNLR
-252 SQWCEHS
+252 
-259 QWLCD
+259 
-264 SETKS
+264 
-269 ISETY
+269 Y
-274 GFTKEVSKKYKLKSL
+274 GFTKEVSKKYKDHWKQILCLLRDVFSWLPLATIIDSKVLILHGGISDTTDL
-289 MRPPKSVRDRQ
+289 DFLNALERNKVRDHTHVRVILFSFKNFAILDILWSDPRSQ
-300 NQTKRIPTTKP
+300 NGCTPNKCRGGGCYFGPDVTAKLFERYNLKMLIRSHEFKP
-311 SKHIAN
+311 EGYEISHD
-317 QHVAGKTQHNS
+317 GK
-328 SPGFTESSGSNLPPD
+328 
-343 PALKEWKQ
+343 

-375 PELIPRFVQYQV
+375 PELTPRFVQYQV
-387 SKFTRRKNLRERVGT
+387 SKYTRRQNLRERVGT

-408 KSLREKIYAHKSELT
+408 KSLREKIYAHRSELT

-538 DVQDDSIDNYLWDQQ
+538 DVQDDAIDKLVLSIDYNKDGHIDFNEFLE
-553 LRDINAFDVSAS
+553 AFHIV
-565 NKQVIGHVH
+565 
-574 DSVHVDDA
+574 
-582 PDAVHL
+582 
-588 DIREERQDKN
+588 
-598 SFHQELPVLGLGDV
+598 
-612 VQHRLHNH
+612 HRL
-620 IKSSNLIVSS
+620 
-630 KGPKS
+630 
-635 ILGYQ
+635 
-640 KLIFQDSEQLLRAS
+640 E
-654 SVAMTWIIRPMRS
+654 
-667 LSISTKRLGCDR
+667 
-679 TYIAKYIIISCKDK
+679 
-693 SIKAPVRTDKI
+693 
-704 YPVYVA
+704 
-710 CFSDHYHHIKI
+710 
-721 HKKALDSYTLVPTR
+721 KKAT
-735 KAIQFPPQICE
+735 
-746 QGISCRLSNSDQ
+746 
-758 PRRLHTLRTK
+758 
-768 QTSDTFSL
+768 
-776 ISSHKQHSKVAK
+776 
-788 FTPSTN
+788 
-794 ALPKLNS
+794 
-801 DISLSAIQ
+801 
-809 FFKASL
+809 
-815 PEGCQG
+815 
-821 YCTPHTTWILLS
+821 
-833 LQQDTYSK
+833 
-841 PGKPC
+841 
-846 QIPDTAAVQ
+846 
-855 MHSPKRLE
+855 